1 MLYKG
6 LGYAAQGCPDR
17 RLSIWALDGKALD
30 GKASWDTDFWEFLE
44 DGIDFLMHNL
54 GEMNKLWVRMQHQV
68 SLSFV
73 LSYEMN
79 KRTYKLWVR
88 MQHQVSLSFRIV
100 LSCLQIKTC
109 VIRV

>member
-1 MLYKG
+1 
-6 LGYAAQGCPDR
+6 
-17 RLSIWALDGKALD
+17 
-30 GKASWDTDFWEFLE
+30 
-44 DGIDFLMHNL
+44 MHNL
-54 GEMNKLWVRMQHQV
+54 GEMNKLWVRMQHQVSLSFVLSYEMNKRTYKLWVRMQHQV